1 MSAAIL
7 LWRAYSSSWRSSK
20 MVKALFQKQ
29 MLEIFDV
36 MFRHGRNQKQRTYVG
51 TAVSV
56 AALVFVLYILGRLL
70 YNIADLTCELFV
82 PTEYGWCYF
91 AVVGILATV
100 LGVLS
105 SVFTVHST
113 VYQAKDNELL
123 LSMPIPSGLILGMR
137 LFSSYVI
144 CLVFETVSILPFYL
158 VYWKTYHP
166 GAIPILLDLLTL
178 IVFPVLA
185 LVISCVL
192 GWFLALLNTRLPKRI
207 RNIINF
213 AVSFLFVVYFLNIC
227 IRASSYMQMLQ
238 NGASKGNIGM
248 QIVTYPFVCM
258 GKAALGSIGSFLIL
272 VLILVFLA
280 SVVYLL
286 LGKSFRSLSSVKN
299 QGRTRAYH
307 EKTLKASSLNA
318 ALLKK
323 EFRRYLSNSSYFM
336 NSSIGSILL
345 LLSFVLM
352 LWNYDQL
359 QNRIVQIQ
367 MISGSI
373 PAVVGIIAMCIM
385 IGINTVS
392 SSSISVEGKNLWL
405 MRSLP
410 VSEGSLINSKILLHL
425 IITVI
430 PQLMC
435 SVVLAIM
442 VDGNPK
448 HSVLVLLVP
457 FLFVL
462 FTSELGMML
471 NILFPKL
478 DWVSESNAVR
488 RNTSTRLAVLIS
500 WASVLVA
507 TVVFRRLPENMDLI
521 LYLYLVSG
529 LLLLL
534 TIGLYVW
541 IHRKGESMI
550 TAL

>member
-1 MSAAIL
+1 
-7 LWRAYSSSWRSSK
+7 
-20 MVKALFQKQ
+20 MVKALFRKQ
-29 MLEIFDV
+29 MLEVFDV
-36 MFRHGRNQKQRTYVG
+36 MFRHGRNQRQRTYIG
-51 TAVSV
+51 TVISV
-56 AALVFVLYILGRLL
+56 VALVFVLYILGRLL
-70 YNIADLTCELFV
+70 YNIADVTCELFV

-123 LSMPIPSGLILGMR
+123 LSMPIPSGMILGMR

-144 CLVFETVSILPFYL
+144 CFVFEAVSILPFYL
-158 VYWKTYHP
+158 VYWKNIHP
-166 GAIPILLDLLTL
+166 GALPILLDLLTL
-178 IVFPVLA
+178 IVFPLLA
-185 LVISCVL
+185 LVISCAL
-192 GWFLALLNTRLPKRI
+192 GWVLALLNAKLPKRI

-213 AVSFLFVVYFLNIC
+213 IISFVFVVYFLNIC
-227 IRASSYMQMLQ
+227 IQASSYMQILQ
-238 NGASKGNIGM
+238 NGAAKGNPGM
-248 QIVTYPFVCM
+248 LIVTYPFACM
-258 GKAALGSIGSFLIL
+258 GKAALGSVGSFGIL
-272 VLILVFLA
+272 VLILVVLSA
-280 SVVYLL
+280 VVYLL
-286 LGKSFRSLSSVKN
+286 LGKSFRSLSGAKN
-299 QGRTRAYH
+299 QGRSRAYQ
-307 EKTLKASSLNA
+307 EKPLRASSLNA

-352 LWNYDQL
+352 LWNYDKLQNGIAQL
-359 QNRIVQIQ
+359 Q
-367 MISGSI
+367 MFDDTI
-373 PAVVGIIAMCIM
+373 PFVIGIIVICIM
-385 IGINTVS
+385 IGINTIS
-392 SSSISVEGKNLWL
+392 ASSISVEGKNLWL

-410 VSEGSLINSKILLHL
+410 VSEGAFINSKILLHL

-435 SVVLAIM
+435 SVVLA
-442 VDGNPK
+442 
-448 HSVLVLLVP
+448 VLVRRVSVQSILVLVVPLLFAV
-457 FLFVL
+457 

-471 NILFPKL
+471 NIMFPKL

-507 TVVFRRLPENMDLI
+507 SVIYRRLPESTDI
-521 LYLYLVSG
+521 IAYLYILSGVLLVLIFS
-529 LLLLL
+529 
-534 TIGLYVW
+534 IYIW

-550 TAL
+550 SVL

>member
-1 MSAAIL
+1 
-7 LWRAYSSSWRSSK
+7 
-20 MVKALFQKQ
+20 MVKALFRKQ

-144 CLVFETVSILPFYL
+144 CFVFEAVTILPFYL
-158 VYWKTYHP
+158 VYWKTCHP
-166 GAIPILLDLLTL
+166 GALPILLDLITL
-178 IVFPVLA
+178 FVFPVLA
-185 LVISCVL
+185 LVISCAL
-192 GWFLALLNTRLPKRI
+192 GWILALLNSRLPKRI

-213 AVSFLFVVYFLNIC
+213 AVSFVFVVFFLNVC
-227 IRASSYMQMLQ
+227 LKASNYMNMLQ
-238 NGASKGNIGM
+238 NGAAQKNMGM
-248 QIVTYPFVCM
+248 QVITYPFVCM
-258 GKAALGSIGSFLIL
+258 GKAALGSTGPFLIL
-272 VLILVFLA
+272 VLILLVLA
-280 SVVYLL
+280 AVVYLL
-286 LGKSFRSLSSVKN
+286 LGKSFRSLSSTKN
-299 QGRTRAYH
+299 QGRTRAYR
-307 EKTLKASSLNA
+307 EKTLKASSVNS

-352 LWNYDQL
+352 IWNYDQL
-359 QNRIVQIQ
+359 HNRIGQLQ
-367 MISGSI
+367 MFSPTI
-373 PAVVGIIAMCIM
+373 PAVTAILVICIM
-385 IGINTVS
+385 IGINTIS
-392 SSSISVEGKNLWL
+392 ASSISVEGKNLWL

-410 VSEGSLINSKILLHL
+410 VSEGAFINSKILLHL
-425 IITVI
+425 IITVV

-435 SVVLAIM
+435 SAVMAVLVA
-442 VDGNPK
+442 GTPK
-448 HSVLVLLVP
+448 QSVLVLLVP
-457 FLFVL
+457 FLFAL

-471 NILFPKL
+471 NIMFPKL

-500 WASVLVA
+500 WALVLV
-507 TVVFRRLPENMDLI
+507 TVLVFRKLPENTDII

-529 LLLLL
+529 LLLMLI
-534 TIGLYVW
+534 IGLHIW

-550 TAL
+550 AVL